1 MITGKTSSG
10 FEFTVSENLKNDFRF
25 VLAYDELM
33 NGTPAAQLGASPK
46 LVKLVLGEDGA
57 KALYAHVQEPD
68 GFLPTDKVMA
78 ELTEIVTASG
88 KANGEVKN

>member
-1 MITGKTSSG
+1 MVTGKTSSG
-10 FEFTVSENLKNDFRF
+10 FEFTVNESLKNDFRF

-33 NGTPAAQLGASPK
+33 NGEPSAQLSASAK
-46 LVKLVLGEDGA
+46 LVKIVLGESGA
-57 KALYAHVQEPD
+57 KRLYAHVQEAD

-88 KANGEVKN
+88 KMDGEVKN

>member
-10 FEFTVSENLKNDFRF
+10 FSFVVNENLKNDFRF

-33 NGTPAAQLGASPK
+33 NGTPAEQLSASPR

-57 KALYAHVQEPD
+57 KALYKHVQDPD

-78 ELTEIVTASG
+78 ELAEIVTASG
-88 KANGEVKN
+88 KADGEVKN

>member
-10 FEFTVSENLKNDFRF
+10 FEFSVSENLNNDFRF

-33 NGTPAAQLGASPK
+33 NGTPAAQLSASPK

-57 KALYAHVQEPD
+57 KALYKHVQEPD
-68 GFLPTDKVMA
+68 GFLPTDKIMS

-88 KANGEVKN
+88 KADGEVKN